1 MTAVSYVH
9 TVIDR
14 LLKPAPLNIHFYT
27 FCSCTASNV
36 VYNGDGDRFTTR
48 NSFNNGSLISW
59 RGKRKQL
66 LISKKCCWQILSVVT
81 SSLIKFP

>member
-36 VYNGDGDRFTTR
+36 VYNGDGDRFTT
-48 NSFNNGSLISW
+48 
-59 RGKRKQL
+59 
-66 LISKKCCWQILSVVT
+66 
-81 SSLIKFP
+81 